1 MNLPEVATVVSIV
14 IICYLIGV
22 GIKLSP
28 LDDKWIPV
36 ICGIAGGVIG
46 IIALIIHMPDF
57 PASDPINA
65 LWVGIASGLA
75 ATGINQI
82 FKQLKKEA

>member
-1 MNLPEVATVVSIV
+1 MELGLISVTAITG
-14 IICYLIGV
+14 ICYLIGL
-22 GIKLSP
+22 ITKNTK

-82 FKQLKKEA
+82 FKQLKKET

>member
-1 MNLPEVATVVSIV
+1 MELGLISVTAITG
-14 IICYLIGV
+14 ICYLIGLFV
-22 GIKLSP
+22 KNTK

>member
-28 LDDKWIPV
+28 LDDKWIPLCV
-36 ICGIAGGVIG
+36 GIAGGVLGVLGMNVIPNYPADN
-46 IIALIIHMPDF
+46 IMDAIA
-57 PASDPINA
+57 
-65 LWVGIASGLA
+65 VGIVSGFA
-75 ATGINQI
+75 ATGVDQA
-82 FKQLKKEA
+82 FRKQLGK